1 MFPVIGL
8 HKSNNCFSSFSP
20 PMRANFPKNL
30 SLHRSL
36 RPRIDHHPSSPRTAS
51 PVVFPPTP
59 RSFLP
64 ASSCMR
70 SASNHLP
77 PPQISQPYSRVGR
90 TIVRQRFSPASDD
103 RPSKIALLR
112 NASLDRAF
120 FANLTLVDNHDQLL
134 VKSTPKYFIH
144 STISSSCSPRKNESF
159 LAGFRP
165 LKTIALLFW
174 ILNLKRH
181 FSLY

>member
-8 HKSNNCFSSFSP
+8 HKSKTCFSSFSRL
-20 PMRANFPKNL
+20 MRAIFPKNL
-30 SLHRSL
+30 RRHRSL

-77 PPQISQPYSRVGR
+77 PPHISQPYSKVGR

-103 RPSKIALLR
+103 TPSKIALLR
-112 NASLDRAF
+112 NANLDRAF
-120 FANLTLVDNHDQLL
+120 FASLTFVGNQDQLL
-134 VKSTPKYFIH
+134 VKSTPKYFIN
-144 STISSSCSPRKNESF
+144 STISSSCSPRKNE
-159 LAGFRP
+159 
-165 LKTIALLFW
+165 
-174 ILNLKRH
+174 
-181 FSLY
+181 